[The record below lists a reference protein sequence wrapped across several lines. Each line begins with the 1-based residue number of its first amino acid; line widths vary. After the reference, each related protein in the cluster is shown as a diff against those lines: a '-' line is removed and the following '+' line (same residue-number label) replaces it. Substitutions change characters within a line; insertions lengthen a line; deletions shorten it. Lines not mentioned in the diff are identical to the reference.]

1 MLRAATFAD
10 LEAIGALIA
19 RSAHVLSVG
28 DYTPA
33 QVDAALRGT
42 FGTDTQLLRDGTYYV
57 IELNGHLAACGGWSY
72 RATLFGSDDRDHR
85 DPTPLDPAHD
95 AAKIR
100 AFFVD
105 PDHARQGLGRRL
117 LHHCEAEARARGFTH
132 FELMATVPG
141 ERLYAAEGYIAG
153 DRIEH
158 PLGDN
163 LVLPL
168 IAMRKP

>member
-10 LEAIGALIA
+10 LDAIGALIT
-19 RSAHVLSVG
+19 RSAHALSAG
-28 DYTPA
+28 DYTTA

-57 IELNGHLAACGGWSY
+57 IEMNGHLAACGGWSY
-72 RATLFGSDDRDHR
+72 RTTLFGGDDRDQR
-85 DPTPLDPAHD
+85 DPTPLDPTRD

-105 PDHARQGLGRRL
+105 PNHARQGLGRRL
-117 LHHCEAEARARGFTH
+117 LHHCETEARGRGFTH

-153 DRIEH
+153 DRSEH

-168 IAMRKP
+168 IAMRKS